1 MSRRFWSSALTLA
14 LLVGCA
20 GELSTPGEPLRL
32 LAPALPVAYEQ
43 EPYEA
48 TLRPTGGLRPY
59 DFAVVDGA
67 LPPGLRLEAGR
78 LVGTPTNQGRFSFTV
93 ELRDANLNRTIQPLD
108 VTVRELPEP
117 VVGIDVPH
125 TELQRATE
133 LRLRLESGRGW
144 RGAEVLVTWNA
155 DAFMLEP
162 ESVRTAGRDVIAVWE
177 TGPGR
182 LRVDVAA
189 LGDPLARATDL
200 VRFTLAPV
208 EPQRLGLTLRAAS
221 VAAAG
226 RSLSTRRLGAP
237 VDITRPADEP
247 VPEEPAPP
255 EPPLEGSSSDEPSS
269 DEPSSDEPSSDE
281 PSSDEPP
288 GVASDDEPDE
298 QREVEPDD
306 ELEGQAAV
314 DADDEPEEAP

>member
-1 MSRRFWSSALTLA
+1 MRGSFWPSALALA

-43 EPYEA
+43 EPYQA

-59 DFAVVDGA
+59 SFELVEGA

-78 LVGTPTNQGRFSFTV
+78 LVGTPTRQGRFSFTV
-93 ELRDANLNRTIQPLD
+93 ELRDANLNRTVQRLD
-108 VTVRELPEP
+108 VTVRDLPEP

-144 RGAEVLVTWNA
+144 RGAEVLITWDA
-155 DAFMLEP
+155 DAFELQP

-182 LRVDVAA
+182 LRVDVAV
-189 LGDPLARATDL
+189 LGDPLSRAADL
-200 VRFTLAPV
+200 VRFTLLPV
-208 EPQRLGLTLRAAS
+208 EPQRLGLTLSATS

-237 VDITRPADEP
+237 VDSPRPTEP
-247 VPEEPAPP
+247 ALEEPPP
-255 EPPLEGSSSDEPSS
+255 AEPPLDDTPLDEPAN
-269 DEPSSDEPSSDE
+269 DD
-281 PSSDEPP
+281 PP
-288 GVASDDEPDE
+288 AEVPDDEPDDE
-298 QREVEPDD
+298 PDGRPEVEFDDEPDD
-306 ELEGQAAV
+306 ES
-314 DADDEPEEAP
+314 EPEEAG

>member
-1 MSRRFWSSALTLA
+1 MRRSFWPSVLA
-14 LLVGCA
+14 LALVVGCA

-59 DFAVVDGA
+59 SFELVEGA

-78 LVGTPTNQGRFSFTV
+78 LVGTPTRQGRFSFTV
-93 ELRDANLNRTIQPLD
+93 ELRDANLNRTVQRLD
-108 VTVRELPEP
+108 VTVRDLPEP

-144 RGAEVLVTWNA
+144 RGAEVLITWDA
-155 DAFMLEP
+155 DAFELEP

-200 VRFTLAPV
+200 VRFTLVPI
-208 EPQRLGLTLRAAS
+208 EPQRLGLTLSAAS

-237 VDITRPADEP
+237 VDSPSPAEP
-247 VPEEPAPP
+247 ALEEPSPA
-255 EPPLEGSSSDEPSS
+255 EPPLDGEP
-269 DEPSSDEPSSDE
+269 DDQQQVQP
-281 PSSDEPP
+281 
-288 GVASDDEPDE
+288 DDEPDDE
-298 QREVEPDD
+298 ADDEPDD
-306 ELEGQAAV
+306 EP
-314 DADDEPEEAP
+314 EPEEAG

>member
-1 MSRRFWSSALTLA
+1 MRRSFWSFVLA
-14 LLVGCA
+14 LALVVGCA

-32 LAPALPVAYEQ
+32 LAPSLPVAYEQ
-43 EPYEA
+43 ERYEA

-59 DFAVVDGA
+59 SFEVVEGA

-78 LVGTPTNQGRFSFTV
+78 LVGTPTSQGRFSFTV
-93 ELRDANLNRTIQPLD
+93 ELRDANLNRTVQRLD
-108 VTVRELPEP
+108 VTVRDLPEP

-144 RGAEVLVTWNA
+144 RGAEVLITWDA
-155 DAFMLEP
+155 DAFELEP

-200 VRFTLAPV
+200 LRFTLVPV
-208 EPQRLGLTLRAAS
+208 EPQRLGLTLSAAS

-237 VDITRPADEP
+237 VDSPRPAEP
-247 VPEEPAPP
+247 ALEEPSPT
-255 EPPLEGSSSDEPSS
+255 EPPLDGEP
-269 DEPSSDEPSSDE
+269 DDQQQ
-281 PSSDEPP
+281 
-288 GVASDDEPDE
+288 AQSDDELDHEADDEPHDGPDDE
-298 QREVEPDD
+298 LDHEPDD
-306 ELEGQAAV
+306 ES
-314 DADDEPEEAP
+314 EPEEAG